1 MKYMT
6 LPFLLAIVVYHNLY
20 NSKPEVGTSRRYLNL
35 KDQSEC
41 AVNYKIIISSSFT
54 LLAIKD
60 VDY

>member
-1 MKYMT
+1 MT
-6 LPFLLAIVVYHNLY
+6 SVCLTCSVFVYVGSW
-20 NSKPEVGTSRRYLNL
+20 SKPEVGTSRRYLNL

-41 AVNYKIIISSSFT
+41 AVNYKVIISSSFT

>member
-1 MKYMT
+1 MT
-6 LPFLLAIVVYHNLY
+6 SVCLTCSVFVYAG
-20 NSKPEVGTSRRYLNL
+20 SWSTPEVGTACRYLNL

-41 AVNYKIIISSSFT
+41 AVNYKVIISLSFT